1 MTNMH
6 PRLPAS
12 SAEGDDTGNSVIG
25 AYRVFYAVAVV
36 CISVVIVCVLVASSS
51 VAAWKACGFA
61 AMAALLL
68 GVVGYFAPKAWIR
81 GRGRPASALLAVTAT
96 PGRTRTRAP
105 GCACVL
111 PANVPLPPA
120 FAYLC
125 PLKSDGSSKQEAT
138 TSRVMCSVCLE
149 GVHGGEMVRQLPAC
163 RHIFHVEC
171 VDMWLQSHR
180 TCPTCRSV
188 TKPPVML
195 TVKAAATEEAPES
208 LPPV

>member
-81 GRGRPASALLAVTAT
+81 GRGRPASALLALTVT
-96 PGRTRTRAP
+96 PGQTRAP

-111 PANVPLPPA
+111 PADVPLPPA
-120 FAYLC
+120 FAYGGG
-125 PLKSDGSSKQEAT
+125 KQEQEAT
-138 TSRVMCSVCLE
+138 ASCVMCSVCLE
-149 GVHGGEMVRQLPAC
+149 DVHGGEMVRQLPAC

-180 TCPTCRSV
+180 TCPMCRAV
-188 TKPPVML
+188 IKPPTML
-195 TVKAAATEEAPES
+195 TVKAAAAEEAPES
-208 LPPV
+208 SNASLPPV